1 MKIAIVNLPWYNLC
15 GSGVRAGSRWPHLMA
30 RHERGYLPYP
40 FFLAYAA
47 ALLKENNFEVI
58 LIDAIAEGLSYSAC
72 INRLRSLKVDLCV
85 IETSTVTLKHDICLI
100 KKINK
105 NIPIV
110 MCGPDV
116 NMQKPSFIKN
126 YPFITYIIFGE
137 YELTLLDLSC
147 HIRDKKG
154 LSDIPGLI
162 YRHEGKT
169 MVNQPRELAD
179 LDKLPW
185 PLREGLQMSNY
196 NDAPGNMPLP
206 SVQMVA
212 SRGCP
217 YKCKFCLWPQV
228 MYQGN
233 NYRSRDIKDVI
244 KEMKFLVNSMG
255 FKSVYFDDDT
265 FNCGK
270 PRMLAFCDEIKKQ
283 GLADV
288 PWAIMARPD
297 LMDEE
302 ILMSMKEAGLYAVKY
317 GVESATQSLLDGI
330 NKNMDLKKTEKMIR
344 FTEQL
349 GIKTHLTFTFGLPG
363 ETRESI
369 RRTIDFAIYLNPNSV
384 QFSIATPFPGTEFYR
399 EIEKNGLLLT
409 KQWSEYDGNNKSVI
423 CSDNLSKKELE
434 QSIRIAYS
442 RWRDHYLNR
451 RYLKGQRLNI
461 SLPGLI
467 LFSLRRR
474 GIFLTGVKLL
484 NFLSRQMKASVL
496 IRVNHLTGFLK
507 NRSKCVNFIATGRVG
522 LFFGPSGIHLFW
534 DNKELTREDGFRS
547 CFGNLSESK
556 KIRGGAFTFGDFKKD
571 ADNQISLKKK
581 YADSSIEEDW
591 KFEIVDEK
599 QVDWSVKIRSGNGG
613 IPLGESRLAL
623 ILSDEYQ
630 KWLDSWGEGGFYPVF
645 DNLEVELRNP
655 KTKMVGVRGRKKLIG
670 EIPTVLLDAAFNNG
684 ITACIRNSPVL
695 GARILEIRQ
704 APGIFSA
711 RIKIVEEN
719 FNKRKKAA
727 QAIIKTR

>member
-1 MKIAIVNLPWYNLC
+1 MRIALINLPWYNLC
-15 GSGVRAGSRWPHLMA
+15 RSGVRAGSRWPHLTA

-58 LIDAIAEGLSYSAC
+58 LIDAIAEGISYSAC
-72 INRLRSLKVDLCV
+72 INRLRSLKADLYV
-85 IETSTVTLKHDICLI
+85 IETSTVTLKHDIGLI

-105 NIPIV
+105 NIPVV

-116 NMQKPSFIKN
+116 NMQKPFFIKDH
-126 YPFITYIIFGE
+126 PFVTYIIFGE
-137 YELTLLDLSC
+137 YELTLLDLAR
-147 HIRDKKG
+147 HIREKKG
-154 LSDIPGLI
+154 LSDVSGLI
-162 YRHEGKT
+162 YRCEGKT
-169 MVNQPRELAD
+169 VVNQPRELAD

-185 PLREGLQMSNY
+185 PLREGLHMANY

-217 YKCKFCLWPQV
+217 YRCKFCLWPQV

-233 NYRSRDIKDVI
+233 NYRFRNVKDVI
-244 KEMKFLVNSMG
+244 KEMKFLINNMG

-270 PRMLAFCDEIKKQ
+270 TRMLDFCGEIKRQ
-283 GLADV
+283 ELADV

-302 ILMSMKEAGLYAVKY
+302 ILMKMKEAGLYAVKY

-330 NKNMDLKKTEKMIR
+330 NKNMDLKKAEKMIR

-363 ETRESI
+363 ETKESI
-369 RRTIDFAIYLNPNSV
+369 RRTIDFAISLNPNSV

-399 EIEKNGLLLT
+399 EIEERGFLFT
-409 KQWSEYDGNNKSVI
+409 KKWSEYDGNNKSVI
-423 CSDNLSKKELE
+423 CLENLSKKELD
-434 QSIRIAYS
+434 QSIRIAYGQ
-442 RWRDHYLNR
+442 WHNHYLSR

-474 GIFLTGVKLL
+474 GILLTAARVL
-484 NFLSRQMKASVL
+484 NFLFRQIKVSAL
-496 IRVNHLTGFLK
+496 IRISHLRGIFK
-507 NRSKCVNFIATGRVG
+507 SSPERVNFIATGRVG
-522 LFFGPSGIHLFW
+522 LFFSLTGIRLFW
-534 DNKELTREDGFRS
+534 ENKELTREDGFRS
-547 CFGNLSESK
+547 CFSGLSEGK
-556 KIRGGAFTFGDFKKD
+556 KIKSGEFTFRDFKKD
-571 ADNQISLKKK
+571 ANNQISLKKR
-581 YADSSIEEDW
+581 YDDSNIEEDW
-591 KFEIVDEK
+591 RFEIIDEK
-599 QVDWSVKIRSGNGG
+599 QIDWSVKIRNGHG
-613 IPLGESRLAL
+613 RISRSDSSMAL
-623 ILSDEYQ
+623 ILSDEYK
-630 KWLDSWGEGGFYPVF
+630 KWIDSWGEGGFYPVF

-655 KTKMVGVRGRKKLIG
+655 KTKMVGVRGRKKLAR
-670 EIPTVLLDAAFNNG
+670 EIPTILLDAGFNNG
-684 ITACIRNSPVL
+684 IAACIRNSPVL

-704 APGIFSA
+704 VGDIFSA
-711 RIKIVEEN
+711 RIKIVEEC
-719 FNKRKKAA
+719 FNKRKKAP
-727 QAIIKTR
+727 QSIIKTR

>member
-1 MKIAIVNLPWYNLC
+1 MRIALVNLPWYNLC
-15 GSGVRAGSRWPHLMA
+15 RSGVRAGSRWPHLMA

-72 INRLRSLKVDLCV
+72 INRLRSLKADLYV
-85 IETSTVTLKHDICLI
+85 IETSTVTLKHDIGLI

-116 NMQKPSFIKN
+116 NIQKPSFVEN
-126 YPFITYIIFGE
+126 YPFITYVIFGE
-137 YELTLLDLSC
+137 YELTLLDLAR
-147 HIRDKKG
+147 HIKDKRG
-154 LSDIPGLI
+154 LSDVTGLI
-162 YRHEGKT
+162 YRHGGKT
-169 MVNQPRELAD
+169 VVNMPRELAD

-185 PLREGLQMSNY
+185 PLREGLHMANY

-217 YKCKFCLWPQV
+217 YRCKFCLWPQV

-233 NYRSRDIKDVI
+233 NYRSRDVKDVI
-244 KEMKFLVNSMG
+244 KEMKFLVNNMG

-283 GLADV
+283 KLTDI

-302 ILMSMKEAGLYAVKY
+302 ILLRMKEAGLYAVKY

-363 ETRESI
+363 ETSESI
-369 RRTIDFAIYLNPNSV
+369 CKTIDFAIYLNPNSV

-409 KQWSEYDGNNKSVI
+409 KEWSEYDGNNKSVI

-434 QSIRIAYS
+434 QSIRVAYS
-442 RWRDHYLNR
+442 RWHNHYLNR

-474 GIFLTGVKLL
+474 GIFLTAVKLL

-496 IRVNHLTGFLK
+496 IKF
-507 NRSKCVNFIATGRVG
+507 NRLRGIFKSGHKGVNFITTGRVG
-522 LFFGPSGIHLFW
+522 LFFNPSGIRLFW
-534 DNKELTREDGFRS
+534 ENKELTREDGFRS
-547 CFGNLSESK
+547 CPGSFPEGK
-556 KIRGGAFTFGDFKKD
+556 KIKSRAFTFSDFKKD
-571 ADNQISLKKK
+571 ANNRISLKKR
-581 YADSSIEEDW
+581 YSDSNIEEDW
-591 KFEIVDEK
+591 KFEIIDEK
-599 QVDWSVKIRSGNGG
+599 QIDWSVKIHNGYGG
-613 IPLGESRLAL
+613 ITPGDSRLAL
-623 ILSDEYQ
+623 ILSDEYM
-630 KWLDSWGEGGFYPVF
+630 KWLDSWGEGHFYPVF

-655 KTKMVGVRGRKKLIG
+655 KTKLVGVRGRKKLSR
-670 EIPTVLLDAAFNNG
+670 EIPTILLDAAFNNG
-684 ITACIRNSPVL
+684 ITVCIRNSPVL
-695 GARILEIRQ
+695 GARILEIKQ
-704 APGIFSA
+704 VGGIFSA
-711 RIKIVEEN
+711 RVKIVEEG
-719 FNKRKKAA
+719 FNKHKKTP
-727 QAIIKTR
+727 QSIIKI